1 MADAMERPFPLSVSF
16 HTLEREQSVESA
28 RLLAGSSVKSVE
40 LWEPGFT
47 SDSTAINNLRRAFSD
62 AGVDVRTVHAEFGAE
77 LDFSSPD
84 AGVRRTGIHAF
95 ERAIN
100 LAVKMDA
107 RILVVHPSS
116 EPIEEEDRA
125 DRIRYAKQSIDEIV
139 GIASGAGKA
148 VALELLPRTCLGR
161 SADELLQ
168 LIDQVGAEACGLCL
182 DTNHLMGNY
191 AQLPEAV
198 RKMGNRLIALHCSDY
213 DGVDEKHWPPLQGV
227 IDWDAFLTALLEVR
241 FAGPFHYEAH
251 LEGDTPAE
259 RLSLLESNYTELCS
273 KFRRG

>member
-1 MADAMERPFPLSVSF
+1 MAGIIDTPFPLSVSF
-16 HTLEREQSVESA
+16 HTLEREQSIVSA
-28 RLLAGSSVKSVE
+28 RLLTGSSVKSVE

-47 SDSTAINNLRRAFSD
+47 SDSIAIDNLRRAFSD
-62 AGVDVRTVHAEFGAE
+62 AGVEVRTVHAEFGAG

-84 AGVRRTGIHAF
+84 AEVRKTGIHVF
-95 ERAIN
+95 ERALD

-116 EPIEEEDRA
+116 EPIEEEDRGN
-125 DRIRYAKQSIDEIV
+125 RIRYAKKSIEEIA
-139 GIASGAGKA
+139 GKASGVGKA

-168 LIDQVGAEACGLCL
+168 LIDQVDAEACGLCL

-213 DGVDEKHWPPLQGV
+213 DGVDEKHWPPGQGV
-227 IDWDAFLTALLEVR
+227 IDWDAFLTALLEAR
-241 FAGPFHYEAH
+241 FVGPFHYEAG
-251 LEGDTPAE
+251 LDGDTAAE
-259 RLSLLESNYTELCS
+259 RLSFLESNYSELCS